1 MSAPIY
7 DSIKTLTS
15 EITDAAY
22 KRGHLQARIEMLTA
36 LKQVNISM
44 VSPEKLYEQILNLLG
59 DIQTPVK
66 APKPRAKKAS
76 A

>member
-1 MSAPIY
+1 MSTPIY

-36 LKQVNISM
+36 LKQVNPSM
-44 VSPEKLYEQILNLLG
+44 VAPEQLYAEILNLLG
-59 DIQTPVK
+59 DIETPAK
-66 APKPRAKKAS
+66 APKTRAKKVAN
-76 A
+76 

>member
-1 MSAPIY
+1 MSTPIY
-7 DSIKTLTS
+7 DSIKTLTV

-22 KRGHLQARIEMLTA
+22 KRGHLQACIEMLAA
-36 LKQVNISM
+36 LKQVNTNM

-59 DIQTPVK
+59 DIETPVK
-66 APKPRAKKAS
+66 APKTRAKKVS

>member
-1 MSAPIY
+1 MSTPIY

-22 KRGHLQARIEMLTA
+22 KRGHLQARIEMLNA
-36 LKQVNISM
+36 LKQINPAM
-44 VSPEKLYEQILNLLG
+44 VAPERLFEEILGLLG
-59 DIQTPVK
+59 DIQTPAK
-66 APKPRAKKAS
+66 APKPRAKKVS

>member
-1 MSAPIY
+1 MSTPIY
-7 DSIKTLTS
+7 DSIKTLTV

-22 KRGHLQARIEMLTA
+22 KRGHLQARIEMLDA
-36 LKQVNISM
+36 LKKISPSM
-44 VSPEKLYEQILNLLG
+44 VAPEQLYAQILNLLG